1 MNEADKDNLKEIV
14 GIANTAKAIAKSPG
28 TTAKAII
35 EKAYDFY
42 SCMDVLADLD
52 PGNQTELSREIHT
65 LNRERMQPHLLKEI
79 KKKRTTLADAMALY
93 EESLRKEAPWNF
105 EQYMIYMEFGRPAE
119 EKFYIPRRKVLKP
132 FVDALQALEDGEL
145 DELFLS
151 QPPRTGKALAN
162 DTPVLTTKGW
172 KNHGDLE
179 VGDVLFRPDGKT
191 TKVIAVHPKC
201 QMTHTVTFTDGT
213 SVDCHFRHEWLV
225 YDRRSQRVRLLET
238 QVMIA
243 GINAAGP
250 SSGRG
255 HRYNYQILQ
264 KTPIIGKTKE
274 LPVKPYTLG
283 AWLGDGNNRQPR
295 INGDANDSA
304 IADSI
309 IADGYPLIHRYVHKT
324 TGVITYAFGGLRDD
338 LHKIGLCKDNYR
350 ISKYIPDEY
359 LFASIEQ
366 RLELLAG
373 LLDTDGTLSKKEH
386 RYHYVTCEEKLRDCV
401 VELISTFGWR
411 VCVNEYQPKVSSSG
425 IVGKHKYW
433 AVCFNPTIPIPCR
446 LERKQLNEFSKFR
459 RIAIKSIEPIKE
471 PKEGNCITVEGDGMY
486 LAGYRMIPTHNT
498 ALSDFFMSWE
508 AGKHPLNSCLYSSCS
523 DTVTKSFYNGLAEI
537 MKDNV
542 TYRWNLVFPDE
553 PIKKWNAEYQTCNVL
568 KNNRY
573 PTITCRSIDGT
584 LNGACDCDNILMG
597 DDLCKGIEQAMNK
610 DVMGRL
616 WQKVSNDFLTR
627 AKQGAKK
634 VWIGTRWSLIDPIG
648 IRIEMLENDPAFKD
662 YRFKVINIPALNDL
676 GESNFNYK
684 HGVGFTTEYYVQTRA
699 GFERNDDMASWN
711 AQYMGQPIER
721 EGSLFSPGEMRFY
734 SGVLPEGEPDRLFM
748 ACDPAFG
755 GSDFCAAPVCMQ
767 YGQDVY
773 IPDVVYTNEDK
784 RTSLPELCR
793 TIQRFGVRTI
803 QIEANKMTEGYADEL
818 RDMLNKKNIRCTI
831 TTKAAP
837 TNKSKEDRIRDRA
850 PDIRENFLFLEAG
863 LRAKHYQA
871 FLDNVFSF
879 TIIGKNKHDDAPDSL
894 AMASDMVFKRGNV
907 YAHTFKRFI

>member
-151 QPPRTGKALAN
+151 QPPRTGK
-162 DTPVLTTKGW
+162 
-172 KNHGDLE
+172 
-179 VGDVLFRPDGKT
+179 
-191 TKVIAVHPKC
+191 
-201 QMTHTVTFTDGT
+201 
-213 SVDCHFRHEWLV
+213 
-225 YDRRSQRVRLLET
+225 
-238 QVMIA
+238 
-243 GINAAGP
+243 
-250 SSGRG
+250 
-255 HRYNYQILQ
+255 
-264 KTPIIGKTKE
+264 
-274 LPVKPYTLG
+274 
-283 AWLGDGNNRQPR
+283 
-295 INGDANDSA
+295 
-304 IADSI
+304 
-309 IADGYPLIHRYVHKT
+309 
-324 TGVITYAFGGLRDD
+324 
-338 LHKIGLCKDNYR
+338 
-350 ISKYIPDEY
+350 
-359 LFASIEQ
+359 
-366 RLELLAG
+366 
-373 LLDTDGTLSKKEH
+373 
-386 RYHYVTCEEKLRDCV
+386 
-401 VELISTFGWR
+401 
-411 VCVNEYQPKVSSSG
+411 
-425 IVGKHKYW
+425 
-433 AVCFNPTIPIPCR
+433 
-446 LERKQLNEFSKFR
+446 
-459 RIAIKSIEPIKE
+459 
-471 PKEGNCITVEGDGMY
+471 
-486 LAGYRMIPTHNT
+486 T

-748 ACDPAFG
+748 AVDPAWG

-767 YGQDVY
+767 YGQEIYV
-773 IPDVVYTNEDK
+773 PEVVFTNEDK

-793 TIQRFGVRTI
+793 TIQKYGVRTV
-803 QIEANKMTEGYADEL
+803 QIEANKMTEGFADEL
-818 RDMLNKKNIRCTI
+818 REMLNKKNIRCTI

-894 AMASDMVFKRGNV
+894 AMASDMVFKRSSA
-907 YAHTFKRFI
+907 YAHTFKRFF

>member
-151 QPPRTGKALAN
+151 QPPRTGK
-162 DTPVLTTKGW
+162 
-172 KNHGDLE
+172 
-179 VGDVLFRPDGKT
+179 
-191 TKVIAVHPKC
+191 
-201 QMTHTVTFTDGT
+201 
-213 SVDCHFRHEWLV
+213 
-225 YDRRSQRVRLLET
+225 
-238 QVMIA
+238 
-243 GINAAGP
+243 
-250 SSGRG
+250 
-255 HRYNYQILQ
+255 
-264 KTPIIGKTKE
+264 
-274 LPVKPYTLG
+274 
-283 AWLGDGNNRQPR
+283 
-295 INGDANDSA
+295 
-304 IADSI
+304 
-309 IADGYPLIHRYVHKT
+309 
-324 TGVITYAFGGLRDD
+324 
-338 LHKIGLCKDNYR
+338 
-350 ISKYIPDEY
+350 
-359 LFASIEQ
+359 
-366 RLELLAG
+366 
-373 LLDTDGTLSKKEH
+373 
-386 RYHYVTCEEKLRDCV
+386 TC
-401 VELISTFGWR
+401 
-411 VCVNEYQPKVSSSG
+411 
-425 IVGKHKYW
+425 
-433 AVCFNPTIPIPCR
+433 
-446 LERKQLNEFSKFR
+446 
-459 RIAIKSIEPIKE
+459 
-471 PKEGNCITVEGDGMY
+471 
-486 LAGYRMIPTHNT
+486 
-498 ALSDFFMSWE
+498 LSDFFMSWE